1 MVKFIFSLF
10 FLQHPYVEPP
20 EYYDS
25 SDFCPTCDTLE
36 FYITAL
42 VCLVLVIILTKIKKL
57 NKESFRKI
65 CYLIASLILFHL
77 LFFRDY
83 PTLCIIS
90 GAFAIFFIL
99 GFLSIIAFVFYILIG
114 IIFKRA
120 INLFNKS

>member
-1 MVKFIFSLF
+1 MVNFSFSLL

-42 VCLVLVIILTKIKKL
+42 VCLVLVIAMTKIEKL
-57 NKESFRKI
+57 NKESLRKM
-65 CYLIASLILFHL
+65 CYLIAFTILIYL

-83 PTLCIIS
+83 PTLCIIGGS
-90 GAFAIFFIL
+90 FTIFLIL
-99 GFLSIIAFVFYILIG
+99 GFLGIIAFVFYILIN
-114 IIFKRA
+114 IIFKLV
-120 INLFNKS
+120 INLF